1 MDPRFAG
8 LTHIFLDADDTL
20 WENDVFFRRAE
31 DEFVH
36 YMAQSVGA
44 DETHARE
51 LLAAKQEDNIPI
63 FGYGSKT
70 YLLGM
75 LDAAIALAPG
85 RFDGRMYFDIKEI
98 ITRLTTHDFEW
109 LKGAEETVR
118 MLATRYKVVIA
129 TKGDLGEQN
138 RKFRQ
143 SGLADCVC
151 AVEVMEKKSEADY
164 RNLAAKMGVPTDQ
177 FLMVGNA
184 VRSDI
189 APVIAIG
196 GWAIHIPF
204 RITWAHELMP
214 LPVSDRVLTLT
225 HITQLQPLFL

>member
-1 MDPRFAG
+1 MDQRFAD
-8 LTHIFLDADDTL
+8 LTHVFLDADDTL

-31 DEFVH
+31 DEFVQ
-36 YMAQSVGA
+36 YMVRTADA
-44 DETHARE
+44 DEALARE
-51 LLAAKQEDNIPI
+51 MLAAKQEENIPI

-75 LDAAIALAPG
+75 LDAAQTLAPES
-85 RFDGRMYFDIKEI
+85 FDGRMYYDIKDI

-109 LKGAEETVR
+109 LEGAQQTVR

-138 RKFRQ
+138 RKFQQ
-143 SGLADCVC
+143 SGLADCVT

-164 RNLAAKMGVPTDQ
+164 RNLAAKMGVPTDR

-204 RITWAHELMP
+204 RITWAHEMMP
-214 LPVSDRVLTLT
+214 LPISDRVLTLT
-225 HITQLQPLFL
+225 HINQLREVLL